1 MVSTTIQCHAKQP
14 FPIQCNVF
22 QSEWNTKQRNSKKFK
37 AKLYIVQCNVR
48 AAAQT
53 VTSSVRSVWLLRD
66 LLRAYLLRYYTDDA
80 AGQNIQAP
88 SQLTQQPLILLCH
101 WPLPTDNIYWDIT
114 PGEEYSMSTLTK
126 YSRLL
131 QAWST
136 WKHAKGG
143 AV

>member
-1 MVSTTIQCHAKQP
+1 M
-14 FPIQCNVF
+14 
-22 QSEWNTKQRNSKKFK
+22 
-37 AKLYIVQCNVR
+37 LYIVQCNVR

-101 WPLPTDNIYWDIT
+101 
-114 PGEEYSMSTLTK
+114 
-126 YSRLL
+126 
-131 QAWST
+131 
-136 WKHAKGG
+136 
-143 AV
+143 